1 LIRKLNFKKIDIK
14 AYLEVW
20 GMQELEQHINRI
32 NQKLQHLLKNYQQ
45 LQKDNERQTKL
56 LQTLQQ
62 DKLTAKEQVQNLQQ
76 QVYILK
82 AATNTLSETDK
93 NNFEKNIKQYIKEI
107 DKCITFLS
115 E

>member
-1 LIRKLNFKKIDIK
+1 
-14 AYLEVW
+14 
-20 GMQELEQHINRI
+20 M
-32 NQKLQHLLKNYQQ
+32 
-45 LQKDNERQTKL
+45 QKDNERQTNL

-82 AATNTLSETDK
+82 AATNTLSEADK

>member
-1 LIRKLNFKKIDIK
+1 
-14 AYLEVW
+14 
-20 GMQELEQHINRI
+20 MQELEQHINRI

-45 LQKDNERQTKL
+45 LQKDNERQTNL

-82 AATNTLSETDK
+82 AATNTLSEADK

>member
-1 LIRKLNFKKIDIK
+1 
-14 AYLEVW
+14 
-20 GMQELEQHINRI
+20 
-32 NQKLQHLLKNYQQ
+32 
-45 LQKDNERQTKL
+45 LQKDNERQTNL

-82 AATNTLSETDK
+82 AATNTLSEADK